1 MNPFLREELQQYEKN
16 LKNQI
21 QNLNFNKNVPNK
33 YYENNQGQAN
43 KYINNINQRSNFM
56 NFEKQSQYQNLVHR
70 IYIK

>member
-43 KYINNINQRSNFM
+43 KYINNINQRRNFM